1 MEVTIKY
8 QVINKSTISSMSY
21 NQHYNILAT
30 VADGNDTATFYTLDY
45 NHNHNNNTSNSNSN
59 CNTNTNNNTN
69 NNM

>member
-30 VADGNDTATFYTLDY
+30 VADGNDTATFYTLDHY
-45 NHNHNNNTSNSNSN
+45 HNHNNNNNTS
-59 CNTNTNNNTN
+59 NTNTHTHTNNTN

>member
-30 VADGNDTATFYTLDY
+30 VADGNDTATFYTLDHY
-45 NHNHNNNTSNSNSN
+45 HNHYNNTSNT
-59 CNTNTNNNTN
+59 NTNTHTHTYNTN

>member
-30 VADGNDTATFYTLDY
+30 VADGNDTATFYTLDHY
-45 NHNHNNNTSNSNSN
+45 HSHNHNNNTSNSNTN
-59 CNTNTNNNTN
+59 NNTHTNTNNN
-69 NNM
+69 M